1 MLFFIGIVLG
11 FSRIALR
18 ELRQAL
24 ASPPSGASRSQ
35 CKYWK
40 SLRACKV
47 TQLQKTSKQV
57 LQRDLK
63 RESGL
68 GRSKQVPKRE
78 LPARKASTEQAEL
91 F

>member
-24 ASPPSGASRSQ
+24 ASPPFWCVTKSMQ
-35 CKYWK
+35 VLE